1 MSPKELQELEAFLS
15 RPEEERRAALR
26 VMAPPA
32 LQELLL
38 LSRKELDVALERAK
52 LTAESRMPEN
62 LELFRERD
70 ALLPDKVDQACA
82 VAETLLALA
91 KASRH

>member
-1 MSPKELQELEAFLS
+1 
-15 RPEEERRAALR
+15 
-26 VMAPPA
+26 
-32 LQELLL
+32 
-38 LSRKELDVALERAK
+38 
-52 LTAESRMPEN
+52 MPEN

-91 KASRH
+91 KASRR